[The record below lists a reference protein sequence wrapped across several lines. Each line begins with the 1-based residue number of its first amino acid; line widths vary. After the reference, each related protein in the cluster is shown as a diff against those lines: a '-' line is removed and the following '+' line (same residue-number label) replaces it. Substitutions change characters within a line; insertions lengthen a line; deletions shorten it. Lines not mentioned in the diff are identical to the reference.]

1 MQRLMNWAQMAADPL
16 RAYATGLLMGAM
28 EVQDIAANFKDTN
41 AQLVSATWCY
51 VDRETCCIHLLGQRN
66 S

>member
-1 MQRLMNWAQMAADPL
+1 MQRLMNWAQTATDPL

-41 AQLVSATWCY
+41 AELVS
-51 VDRETCCIHLLGQRN
+51 
-66 S
+66 